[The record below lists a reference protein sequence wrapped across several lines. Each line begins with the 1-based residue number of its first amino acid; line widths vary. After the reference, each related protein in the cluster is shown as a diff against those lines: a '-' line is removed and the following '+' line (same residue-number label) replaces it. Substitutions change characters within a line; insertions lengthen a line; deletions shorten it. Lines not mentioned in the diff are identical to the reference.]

1 MPSRSFGLRR
11 RRDIDGASERGQ
23 DLKCLAELRGRFACL
38 EIDDEAQADA
48 GDAGGA
54 RELVLPQASG
64 LAGGSN
70 DVAYLGG
77 GDGSSCHDL
86 YRSGKQ

>member
-1 MPSRSFGLRR
+1 MPSRSFGFRR

-23 DLKCLAELRGRFACL
+23 DLKCLADLRGRFACL

-48 GDAGGA
+48 GGA

-64 LAGGSN
+64 LADGSN

-86 YRSGKQ
+86 YRSGKQL